1 MQYLTDLEM
10 GTIKQALIDTVLAMP
25 DNPKINRISDQ
36 CFTISVKDLS
46 PDLCLTPGYYDFKR
60 QYRLIVEII
69 EDNGTSRALT
79 LIREIITNGSI
90 RYHSEVTKFHPGVVE
105 HLKTL
110 MG

>member
-1 MQYLTDLEM
+1 
-10 GTIKQALIDTVLAMP
+10 MP
-25 DNPKINRISDQ
+25 NNPKINRISDQ

-69 EDNGTSRALT
+69 EDNNVKRAQT
-79 LIREIITNGSI
+79 LMNDIIRKGSI
-90 RYHSEVTKFHPGVVE
+90 HYPARTYQRFHPDVVE

-110 MG
+110 VG